1 MCHTRQPETSL
12 QQYNVDF
19 NQNYNKLRQH
29 VTIITEDLL
38 GFKLLKASNLTSHHK
53 KRSNQSS
60 PVFPSTKSEEL
71 IIKPEPLFYA
81 RELPAEDSGNEE
93 QNDS

>member
-1 MCHTRQPETSL
+1 MCHTRQSETSL
-12 QQYNVDF
+12 QQFNVDF

-29 VTIITEDLL
+29 VTIITGDLL
-38 GFKLLKASNLTSHHK
+38 GFKLLKAANLTSHHK

-60 PVFPSTKSEEL
+60 PVFPSTKLEEL
-71 IIKPEPLFYA
+71 VIKPEPLFYA

-93 QNDS
+93 QNNS